1 MSARATLCRGCWGRL
16 HLPVPIRGPASWPLR
31 LVGVRVSRM
40 NPNLCTL
47 CETMFKVLMRTQQLE
62 ITATVL
68 FADLRGYTGLSER
81 LAAPEVAELLGHF
94 YERCSGPIWE
104 RDGLINK
111 LIGDAVFAIFN
122 FPIGRDDHARQ
133 AVLSGVELQ
142 ARCAELRGLLAE
154 VGVDDPGAG
163 VGVGIHTGRVA
174 IGEIGQFCRDFTAI
188 GEVVNLAAR
197 LQGVARSGEVL
208 VSDAVYGSVGELF
221 PAAEART
228 YQLKGLSQPV
238 RAYAL
243 EAPAHAAE

>member
-1 MSARATLCRGCWGRL
+1 MSARATLCKGCWGRL

-47 CETMFKVLMRTQQLE
+47 CETMFKVLMRAPQLE

-68 FADLRGYTGLSER
+68 FADLRDYTGLSQR
-81 LAAPEVAELLGHF
+81 LEAPRVAELLSQF

-122 FPIGRDDHARQ
+122 FPIGRDDHTRQ
-133 AVLSGVELQ
+133 AVLSGLELQ
-142 ARCAELRGLLAE
+142 ARCAELRELLAE
-154 VGVDDPGAG
+154 AGVDEPAAG

-197 LQGVARSGEVL
+197 LQGAARPGEVL
-208 VSDAVYGSVGELF
+208 VTEAVYGRVADLVPE
-221 PAAEART
+221 AEARA

-238 RAYAL
+238 HAYAL
-243 EAPAHAAE
+243 GPAGIGG